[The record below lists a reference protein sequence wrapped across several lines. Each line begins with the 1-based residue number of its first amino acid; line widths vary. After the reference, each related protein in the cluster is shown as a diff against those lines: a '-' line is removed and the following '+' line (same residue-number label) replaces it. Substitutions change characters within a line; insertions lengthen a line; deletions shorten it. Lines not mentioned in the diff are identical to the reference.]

1 MGQVT
6 VNAFTS
12 KYNGLVNSL
21 IVKAGVSKPYDPNV
35 DHFSP
40 PRIIEVNSLWD
51 TGATNSSIT
60 LELAEKL
67 GIRNTMLSEMEH
79 GRRTITVNTL
89 QQYADLFGIKIST
102 IQAFA
107 GEIKRNKNLKKEI
120 FNEIMK
126 VVVG

>member
-1 MGQVT
+1 MSDRKINPLSEAIRLLRVYSDISQG
-6 VNAFTS
+6 
-12 KYNGLVNSL
+12 
-21 IVKAGVSKPYDPNV
+21 DM
-35 DHFSP
+35 
-40 PRIIEVNSLWD
+40 
-51 TGATNSSIT
+51 
-60 LELAEKL
+60 AEKL

-79 GRRTITVNTL
+79 GRRAITVNTL

-107 GEIKRNKNLKKEI
+107 EEIKRNKNLKKEI